1 MHYFSTKKTKG
12 NLKPLDKR
20 TEEYTN
26 SVLKETTKKRK
37 KELFSL
43 SVENKEIRR
52 DKKMKR
58 ARKKNIDKKKDATA
72 G

>member
-12 NLKPLDKR
+12 NLKPLDKM

-52 DKKMKR
+52 DKKNE
-58 ARKKNIDKKKDATA
+58 ARQKEKHR
-72 G
+72 